1 MRAKNLYLAH
11 PNKAARKLCSQFLLL
26 SCFLLLACSST
37 SEETKEKLENKPQ
50 DNQLLF
56 TTKQTLISHPYFK
69 LTVPSNW
76 KEEKPTEPERH
87 NFLDKKRK
95 LALTISYMDFPIPP
109 EKVREA
115 AEFLAKSR
123 TDGHLQFKAETN
135 GEDVYFAGP
144 DIHPKDW
151 GDQIVYQVTDKSSYV
166 GSYVGF
172 VAAGFNLNI
181 YVQTE
186 NLDTNSLDDALH
198 AILSEIVFSEVVWE
212 NVPARENSK

>member
-1 MRAKNLYLAH
+1 MKAKNLYLTH
-11 PNKAARKLCSQFLLL
+11 PSKVLRKLCSQLLL
-26 SCFLLLACSST
+26 FSSFLLLACSAT
-37 SEETKEKLENKPQ
+37 GGETKKKLENKPQ
-50 DNQLLF
+50 ENQLLF
-56 TTKQTLISHPYFK
+56 AKKPTVISHPYFK
-69 LTVPSNW
+69 LTVPGNW
-76 KEEKPTEPERH
+76 KEEKPAERERH
-87 NFLDKKRK
+87 NFLDQKRN

-115 AEFLAKSR
+115 AELLAKSR
-123 TDGHLQFKAETN
+123 TDGHLQFKAETDGN
-135 GEDVYFAGP
+135 DVYFAGP

-186 NLDTNSLDDALH
+186 NLDTNSLDEALH
-198 AILSEIVFSEVVWE
+198 ELLSEIVFADVVWD
-212 NVPARENSK
+212 NVPAR

>member
-1 MRAKNLYLAH
+1 MRAKTLYLTH
-11 PNKAARKLCSQFLLL
+11 HNKTVRKFCSQLLL
-26 SCFLLLACSST
+26 FSCFFLLACSTT
-37 SEETKEKLENKPQ
+37 SERLGEKLENKAK
-50 DNQLLF
+50 DDQLLF
-56 TTKQTLISHPYFK
+56 TKKPTAISHPFFK
-69 LTVPSNW
+69 LTVPGNW
-76 KEEKPTEPERH
+76 KEEKPAEPERH
-87 NFLDKKRK
+87 NFLDKKRN

-123 TDGHLQFKAETN
+123 TDGHLQFKAETD
-135 GEDVYFAGP
+135 GKDVYFAGP

-181 YVQTE
+181 YIQTE
-186 NLDTNSLDDALH
+186 NLNTNSLDEALH
-198 AILSEIVFSEVVWE
+198 ELLSEIVFSEVVWD
-212 NVPARENSK
+212 NVPAR